1 MQPAKTFEDLIVWQK
16 AHQFVLGVYKYTS
29 GFPREEVYSLTSQF
43 RRAAVSIAAN
53 ISEGFRKKGVKD
65 KARFFNI
72 AQGSLSECMYFLI
85 LSKDLK
91 YGDNTELKL
100 LLQEVGRMLDSYH
113 RSLNKP
119 GYNLLSFLLSFIS
132 L

>member
-1 MQPAKTFEDLIVWQK
+1 
-16 AHQFVLGVYKYTS
+16 
-29 GFPREEVYSLTSQF
+29 
-43 RRAAVSIAAN
+43 VSIAAD

-85 LSKDLK
+85 LSKGLN
-91 YGDNTELKL
+91 YGDNTELKF

-113 RSLNKP
+113 RSLDKP
-119 GYNLLSFLLSFIS
+119 GYNILTILLSNFS